1 MGRRLYNGYGWS
13 SLMRLSFHIKIAIIF
28 VVVMFKMSFQ
38 LRVKLKNYKSF
49 MYLLGLI
56 KLIFT
61 LLLFTSK

>member
-1 MGRRLYNGYGWS
+1 
-13 SLMRLSFHIKIAIIF
+13 MRLSFHIKIAIIF